1 MERNNERIAVI
12 MLITGNLFW
21 GFNNV
26 LTKLALSVASPWTL
40 LSFRFILAFVLLSI
54 PVITGRVKI
63 RFRGKKLLPLVLF
76 ALVEPLYFFFESF
89 AIALTNATYT
99 GVVLALSPIFSIIFA
114 ALLIHEYPSRREIF
128 FCMFP
133 ILGVLLMAV
142 TGMQLGIMNPFGIV
156 CLAGVCLSASAI
168 RITNRGAAME
178 FSAYER
184 TYAMLLTCCI
194 YFTFRALLE
203 ARFDLHAYI
212 EPLSH
217 PVFPASVLG
226 LVLLCSIGSNM
237 LGNYAAGKLTV
248 ARYTA
253 LSSVST
259 LFSLFTGVVFLGEP
273 MTVVSFCG
281 AVMIMI
287 GLWGMSHTRVKKME
301 HAQHKLHMPHFNYSA
316 RS

>member
-1 MERNNERIAVI
+1 MERNEERLAVI
-12 MLITGNLFW
+12 LLITGNLFW

-26 LTKLALSVASPWTL
+26 LTKLALSAASPWSL
-40 LSFRFILAFVLLSI
+40 LSVRFILAFVLLSI
-54 PVITGRVKI
+54 PVLTGRVKV
-63 RFRGKKLLPLVLF
+63 RFRKKRMLPLVLF

-114 ALLIHEYPSRREIF
+114 ALLIHEYPSRREVF

-142 TGMQLGIMNPFGIV
+142 TGMQLGIMNPMGTV

-184 TYAMLLTCCI
+184 TWAMLLSCSV
-194 YFTFRALLE
+194 YFTFRALQE
-203 ARFDLHAYI
+203 ANFDLCTYAA
-212 EPLSH
+212 PLSR
-217 PVFPASVLG
+217 PVFMGAVLG

-253 LSSVST
+253 LSSIST
-259 LFSLFTGVVFLGEP
+259 LFSLFTGVAFLHEP
-273 MTVVSFCG
+273 MTPASFCG

-287 GLWGMSHTRVKKME
+287 GLWSMSHTRVQKM
-301 HAQHKLHMPHFNYSA
+301 QNQ
-316 RS
+316 